1 MRCSGWSSLAISACS
16 GIAALVL
23 AGPAAAHV
31 VAMPT
36 YVASKGSES
45 ILLAVPNEREKP
57 MTSFVVK
64 APSGSRSRT
73 CIRSPGGT
81 SRRRVRPPRPG
92 PGRSLP
98 PRKEVGFRL
107 TLTADAQPG
116 TLDLDAEQ
124 RYPDGG
130 IVQWPV
136 TMTITPPAKSP
147 SQNLALAGVV
157 GLIGLL
163 VVAAIVMLAR
173 GALVIRR
180 AHGGRR

>member
-16 GIAALVL
+16 AVAALVL
-23 AGPAAAHV
+23 VGAAGAHV
-31 VAMPT
+31 VADPT
-36 YVASKGSES
+36 YVASKGSEA

-64 APSGSRSRT
+64 TPVGLEIEHAHPAPGWDESVD
-73 CIRSPGGT
+73 GT
-81 SRRRVRPPRPG
+81 SSVTWSG
-92 PGRSLP
+92 GSLA
-98 PRKEVGFRL
+98 PRKEVGFRV
-107 TLTADAQPG
+107 TLKADAQPG

-124 RYPDGG
+124 HYPDGG

-136 TMTITPPAKSP
+136 TLTILPPAKSP

-163 VVAAIVMLAR
+163 TIAAIFMLAR
-173 GALVIRR
+173 RR
-180 AHGGRR
+180 PQKPRAAG